1 MKMGGRDRGHRERH
15 TREPH
20 TALARGVDERIP
32 VADGVDQTVAFA
44 EPIHQGS
51 VKLLLVFVDA
61 GQLGLSRPAVSS
73 VAC

>member
-1 MKMGGRDRGHRERH
+1 MHMSGRDRGRRERH

-32 VADGVDQTVAFA
+32 VADAVDQPVVFA

-61 GQLGLSRPAVSS
+61 GQLGLSQPAVSG